1 MSTPLIRLRD
11 IRRIYGE
18 GESEVRALD
27 GVSLDINA
35 GEFVAIVG
43 QSGSGKS
50 TLMNL
55 LGCLDTPTSGEY
67 LIRGENVGL
76 LGHDE
81 LAATRRRTFGFI
93 FQRYN
98 LLGTATAGENVEVP
112 AIYAGMPQSA
122 RRQRAGDLLERLGL
136 GDRLDR
142 KPGQLS
148 GGQQQRVAVARA
160 LMNDPD
166 VILADEPTGALD
178 SQTSKDMIGLLRD
191 LHANGRTII
200 LITHDPVVAQA
211 ADRIITIAD
220 GQLGIQQLYKFLK
233 PLMVLI
239 APNDTHFILSEKTAK
254 AKMRDRQKRYPNC
267 CG

>member
-122 RRQRAGDLLERLGL
+122 RRQVWSPRIAIVLRPV
-136 GDRLDR
+136 RNP
-142 KPGQLS
+142 KS
-148 GGQQQRVAVARA
+148 RVFC
-160 LMNDPD
+160 
-166 VILADEPTGALD
+166 
-178 SQTSKDMIGLLRD
+178 
-191 LHANGRTII
+191 RT
-200 LITHDPVVAQA
+200 V
-211 ADRIITIAD
+211 
-220 GQLGIQQLYKFLK
+220 QLY
-233 PLMVLI
+233 
-239 APNDTHFILSEKTAK
+239 TASK
-254 AKMRDRQKRYPNC
+254 S
-267 CG
+267 